1 MADQGAASSSTLKSR
16 PLDLTAKALRLT
28 TPHPA
33 RHPNPTTKATALAYL
48 IFDRPDL
55 DLAAKFLTDFGLRV
69 VTKSENQL
77 YMRGTG
83 SNPFCYVVNRA
94 AKPRFVGLGLS
105 VTSTDDLRKLAAV
118 SGASNIEN
126 VDAPGGGRRIRLV
139 DPAGFRVDAIAD
151 QTPADPLPHR
161 SPIRFN
167 APDEIIR
174 VDKTQRPPVH
184 PPEVVKLGHV
194 VLEVPNYQAVSAW
207 YTQHFGFIPSDIC
220 VLPDGSPAVTFFR
233 LDLGDKPADHHTLAM
248 ALSFQASYAHSA
260 YEVVDADAVGMGQRV
275 LYNRGWRHAWGI
287 GRHILG
293 SQIFDY
299 WEDPFGAK
307 HEHYCDGDVF
317 TSKCPTE
324 IHGVSRETMAQW
336 GPLMPKS
343 FTRPELGLKGLAALV
358 RNLYSVEDLTIKK
371 LITLIKLVA

>member
-1 MADQGAASSSTLKSR
+1 MAGPDAASSSTLKSR
-16 PLDLTAKALRLT
+16 PLDLTVKALRLT

-55 DLAAKFLTDFGLRV
+55 DLAAKFFTDFGLRV

-77 YMRGTG
+77 YMRGTA
-83 SNPFCYVVNRA
+83 SNPFCYVVHRA

-105 VTSTDDLRKLAAV
+105 VASMDDLRKLTAV
-118 SGASNIEN
+118 PGASDIED
-126 VDAPGGGRRIRLV
+126 VDAPGGGRRVRLV

-151 QTPADPLPHR
+151 QTLAEPLPHR
-161 SPIRFN
+161 SPIKFN
-167 APDEIIR
+167 APDDIIR
-174 VDKTQRPPVH
+174 VDKTQRPPVR
-184 PPEVVKLGHV
+184 PPEVVKLGHFV
-194 VLEVPNYQAVSAW
+194 IEVPNYQAASAW
-207 YTQHFGFIPSDIC
+207 YTQHFGLIPSDIC

-233 LDLGDKPADHHTLAM
+233 LDLGDTPADHHTLAM

-260 YEVVDADAVGMGQRV
+260 YEVVDADAIGMGQRI
-275 LYNRGWRHAWGI
+275 LYSRGWHHSWGI

-299 WEDPFGAK
+299 WEDPLWRQARALLRRR
-307 HEHYCDGDVF
+307 HVYEQM
-317 TSKCPTE
+317 PNE
-324 IHGVSRETMAQW
+324 IHAVSRDTMAQW

-343 FTRPELGLKGLAALV
+343 FTRPGIGLKALV
-358 RNLYSVEDLTIKK
+358 TLARNLYSVEDLTIKK